1 MEKLQRRPGR
11 IRQTRIRITAGPGHG
26 QQELGT
32 NPRATWKDGIGQRF
46 REARRASLAPGPVN
60 CSMKLSFNSCIS
72 VHDHSPSLAGVQITC
87 HLKCHEDW
95 TLYGKLSMT
104 QGPSGDGVVIIGAGM
119 GGLGAAI
126 DLAGKG
132 VPVTVVEKAST
143 PGGKMRTLEVGGQ
156 HIDAGPTVMTLRS
169 AFDDLFEEAGSRF
182 EDHVGLVTAERLARH
197 AWDDTDTFDLMADPE
212 ASVEEVDRFFG
223 GKQARL
229 FAKFLRDGSK
239 LYDALTTNFLLQ
251 PQTNPIGLT
260 TRMLMN
266 NPGGALTLRPFST
279 LWSALG
285 DYFPDARLR
294 QLFGRYATY
303 CGASPWS
310 APATLMMIAELE
322 QRGVWYVKGGMSRLA
337 HGMAGFASQLG
348 ADIRYDAPVDEILIE
363 GGTAKGVRLQ
373 SGETIRARAVLSA
386 ADPDAL
392 RSGLLG
398 DDARKGLKPAKMQ
411 RSLSALV
418 WTATG
423 KPTGFELDRHNV
435 VFSPDYRAEFDA
447 LFTDNRIPDD
457 PTIYICAQDR
467 GAGSTRDG
475 AERFLILINAPADG
489 DTHTY
494 TAEET
499 DPWLDLTLNRLRASG
514 LNLDLDAAT
523 ATGPDGFA
531 RLCPGSSG
539 AIYGRALH
547 GWQSAFQRPGARTQI
562 PGLYLAGG
570 GTHPGPGVP
579 TSMISGRTAAR
590 SILADLALTPRSR
603 PAGIA
608 GSTQTPSAT
617 TDATASS

>member
-1 MEKLQRRPGR
+1 
-11 IRQTRIRITAGPGHG
+11 
-26 QQELGT
+26 
-32 NPRATWKDGIGQRF
+32 
-46 REARRASLAPGPVN
+46 
-60 CSMKLSFNSCIS
+60 
-72 VHDHSPSLAGVQITC
+72 
-87 HLKCHEDW
+87 
-95 TLYGKLSMT
+95 MT
-104 QGPSGDGVVIIGAGM
+104 QASANDGVVIIGAGM

-132 VPVTVVEKAST
+132 VPVTLVERAST

-169 AFDDLFEEAGSRF
+169 AFDDLFEAAGSRF
-182 EDHVGLVTAERLARH
+182 EDHVGLITAERLARH
-197 AWDDTDTFDLMADPE
+197 AWDDRGTFDLLADPE
-212 ASVEEVDRFFG
+212 ASIEEVDRFFG
-223 GKQARL
+223 GKQAGL
-229 FAKFLRDGSK
+229 FRKFLKDGSK
-239 LYDALTTNFLLQ
+239 LYDALTDNFLLQ
-251 PQTNPIGLT
+251 PQTGPVGLT

-279 LWSALG
+279 LWGALG

-303 CGASPWS
+303 CGASPWN

-322 QRGVWYVKGGMSRLA
+322 QRGVWYVKGGMSQLA
-337 HGMAGFASQLG
+337 HGMARFAETLG
-348 ADIRYDAPVDEILIE
+348 ADIRYDAQVDEILIE
-363 GGTAKGVRLQ
+363 HGEARGVRLQ
-373 SGETIRARAVLSA
+373 SGETIKARAVLSN

-392 RSGLLG
+392 RQGLLG
-398 DDARKGLKPAKMQ
+398 EDASAGLPRRDMQ

-423 KPTGFELDRHNV
+423 KPSGFELDRHNV
-435 VFSPDYRAEFDA
+435 VFSSDYRAEFDC
-447 LFTDNRIPDD
+447 LFAQNRIPDD

-467 GAGSTRDG
+467 GAGG
-475 AERFLILINAPADG
+475 AQNGDERFLILINAPADG

-514 LNLDLDAAT
+514 LDLDLTAT
-523 ATGPDGFA
+523 VATGPDGFA
-531 RLCPGSSG
+531 RLFPGSSG

-547 GWQSAFQRPGARTQI
+547 GWQSAFQRPGARTKI

-590 SILADLALTPRSR
+590 SILADLALTRRSR

-608 GSTQTPSAT
+608 GSTPTPSAT